1 MGTTHMARR
10 IKCDITY
17 TVMHA
22 QFYTGPQYLA
32 QNNNHILSSF
42 FIDTL
47 LSFDEGGN
55 VSIRCGIR

>member
-1 MGTTHMARR
+1 
-10 IKCDITY
+10 
-17 TVMHA
+17 VMHA